1 MLIVIDIPKEKY
13 DVIKSDL
20 YNTFSAE
27 MKEWGLE
34 AIRKARK
41 NMTEFEKQLNRIA
54 DALEEINYIQV
65 SEAMYRLG
73 KISMEEYYADI
84 VRRHDFTKDV
94 RRETKKGEEK

>member
-1 MLIVIDIPKEKY
+1 MVAAPIEEV
-13 DVIKSDL
+13 
-20 YNTFSAE
+20 
-27 MKEWGLE
+27 
-34 AIRKARK
+34 
-41 NMTEFEKQLNRIA
+41 KQLRRIA

-94 RRETKKGEEK
+94 RRETKKGVQND